1 MADCSVEFIIDNG
14 GIMDAGDVAGS
25 GIIVNIQA
33 VGFAFKIDSYKQS
46 SAIFA
51 VYSFVVVL
59 RVFADG

>member
-14 GIMDAGDVAGS
+14 GIMEAGDVTGS

-33 VGFAFKIDSYKQS
+33 VGFTFKIDSYKQS
-46 SAIFA
+46 SVILA

-59 RVFADG
+59 CVFTNG